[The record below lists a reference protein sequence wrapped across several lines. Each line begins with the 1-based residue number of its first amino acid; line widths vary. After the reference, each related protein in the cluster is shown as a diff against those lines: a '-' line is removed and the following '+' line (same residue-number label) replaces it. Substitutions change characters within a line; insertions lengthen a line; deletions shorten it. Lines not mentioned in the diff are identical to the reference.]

1 MKPDPMQL
9 AYNRLSFG
17 SQAPVSMDG
26 VAPFVLET
34 TEWLAIAGVEARR
47 YYQ

>member
-9 AYNRLSFG
+9 ANNRLSFG
-17 SQAPVSMDG
+17 SQAPVSIDG
-26 VAPFVLET
+26 IAPFVLET